1 MKHRIVHQGLDY
13 YTVTIICFGDDD
25 LDLVRR
31 ERGDVSL
38 SIMTAEGG
46 GGVRVVNN
54 HPVVGV
60 QCSGKQMVKPAMIL
74 HVIGVVCMTAC
85 LVVGDEVIGTSF
97 VESEEGGVFEGDLV
111 LGKIDMEGK
120 AIFNPANSEIVRE
133 VLRTQSSELMARVE
147 AELVPEPNVGDQ
159 SGLFKNPAVNPTTP
173 RNNAEEW
180 TIDKFVINHEDLA
193 ESRLSLS
200 GNTLSAN

>member
-1 MKHRIVHQGLDY
+1 M
-13 YTVTIICFGDDD
+13 
-25 LDLVRR
+25 
-31 ERGDVSL
+31 
-38 SIMTAEGG
+38 
-46 GGVRVVNN
+46 
-54 HPVVGV
+54 GV

-97 VESEEGGVFEGDLV
+97 VENEEGGVFEGDLV

>member
-1 MKHRIVHQGLDY
+1 MHTPPGTATHRGPRAQI
-13 YTVTIICFGDDD
+13 
-25 LDLVRR
+25 
-31 ERGDVSL
+31 S
-38 SIMTAEGG
+38 S
-46 GGVRVVNN
+46 
-54 HPVVGV
+54 
-60 QCSGKQMVKPAMIL
+60 
-74 HVIGVVCMTAC
+74 AC

-97 VESEEGGVFEGDLV
+97 VENEEGGVFEGDLV

-200 GNTLSAN
+200 GGALVKSKFDGLNSRKHRIS